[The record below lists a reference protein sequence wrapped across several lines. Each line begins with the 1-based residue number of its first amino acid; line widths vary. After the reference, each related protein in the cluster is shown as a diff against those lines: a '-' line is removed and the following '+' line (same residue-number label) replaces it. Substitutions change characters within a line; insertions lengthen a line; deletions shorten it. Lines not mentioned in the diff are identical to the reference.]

1 MGLPVG
7 RGISVDTV
15 VPRVLREPGIR
26 RDRGTRGMASFL
38 SVFCFFYLSEL
49 FFSSY
54 NLVFILKSFQT
65 HRIYSCFLHLL
76 VQTYPVISG
85 HTCLLSQYESSTLP
99 FRLPI

>member
-38 SVFCFFYLSEL
+38 SVFCFLFFFYLSEL
-49 FFSSY
+49 FF
-54 NLVFILKSFQT
+54 
-65 HRIYSCFLHLL
+65 
-76 VQTYPVISG
+76 P
-85 HTCLLSQYESSTLP
+85 
-99 FRLPI
+99 PII

>member
-38 SVFCFFYLSEL
+38 SVFCFL
-49 FFSSY
+49 FF
-54 NLVFILKSFQT
+54 FT
-65 HRIYSCFLHLL
+65 
-76 VQTYPVISG
+76 
-85 HTCLLSQYESSTLP
+85 
-99 FRLPI
+99 